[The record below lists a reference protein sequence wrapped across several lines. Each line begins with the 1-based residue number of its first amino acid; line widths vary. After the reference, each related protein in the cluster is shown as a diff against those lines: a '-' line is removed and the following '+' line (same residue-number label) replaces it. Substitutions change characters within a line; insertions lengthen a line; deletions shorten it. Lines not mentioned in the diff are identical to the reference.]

1 MLSDIGKALRS
12 VHAGLAPAAV
22 QTLGEMYR
30 RSMART
36 SMMLLVL
43 AIIGTVALLLGLVG
57 VYGIVSYAVT
67 QRRREI
73 GIRLALGA
81 TQRDVRLRFVRQA
94 LILVSIGVAI
104 GLAAATGLTQFMTSQ
119 LFGVSPLDVAT
130 HLTVALVLLT
140 VAGLASYVSAQRAS
154 ALDPVEVLKA

>member
-1 MLSDIGKALRS
+1 M
-12 VHAGLAPAAV
+12 
-22 QTLGEMYR
+22 
-30 RSMART
+30 
-36 SMMLLVL
+36 
-43 AIIGTVALLLGLVG
+43 
-57 VYGIVSYAVT
+57 
-67 QRRREI
+67 
-73 GIRLALGA
+73 
-81 TQRDVRLRFVRQA
+81 
-94 LILVSIGVAI
+94 SIGVAI